1 MEPRPQGRNDVTTD
15 EGVRGRVRDEPM
27 WKAATWSTP
36 FAVQAVIAVTICVA
50 WLLGAAMG
58 SLDDDGARRTVLLI
72 ATGIAVAGSAAVGG
86 ALLTRPGPQAR
97 GIGLS
102 LLASAGVVLIGGV
115 GLALTFF

>member
-1 MEPRPQGRNDVTTD
+1 
-15 EGVRGRVRDEPM
+15 M

-36 FAVQAVIAVTICVA
+36 FAVQAVIGVTISVA

-58 SLDDDGARRTVLLI
+58 TADDGARRTVLLI
-72 ATGIAVAGSAAVGG
+72 ATGIAVAVSAAVGG
-86 ALLTRPGPQAR
+86 ALLTRPEPQPR

-115 GLALTFF
+115 GLAFTFF